1 MTEPRD
7 EHLDHSGHGDPPR
20 SGQTMAQEH
29 THPPGD
35 DAHHD
40 HHDGHGGHG
49 GHQGHAGHGV
59 GMFRTPFWITLVL
72 SIPVVWLSPLVA
84 SLLGY
89 QVPEFPLSQWIA
101 PVLGTVIYFYGGAP
115 FLKGGLQE
123 IRSRQP
129 GMMLLIAMA
138 ITVAF
143 VASWI
148 TFLGIGGFSLDFWW
162 ELALLVV
169 VMLLG
174 HWMEMRALG
183 SASSALD
190 ALAELL
196 PDEAERI
203 PEDGGD
209 PVTVSISELAV
220 GDIVLVRSGG
230 RVPADGVITDG
241 SAGFD
246 ESMITGESR
255 TVSRG
260 AGETV
265 VAGTVATDNSVRLR
279 VEALGEDTT
288 LSGIQRMVSEA
299 QESSSRAQALADRAA
314 ALLFWFALGAAIITA
329 IVWVAIGQP
338 SDAVTRTVTVLVI
351 ACPHALGLA
360 IPLVIAISTERAAT
374 AGVLIKN
381 RLALEKMRTVDV
393 VLFDKTGT
401 LTEGA
406 HAVTGTATTGG
417 ISGDELL
424 QWAAAAESESE
435 HPVARAITTAAEA
448 AGPGSGSSPKA
459 TNFQAAAGRGVKAE
473 VDGVEVMVGGP
484 NMLRELGLE
493 PTPELREDVAGWI
506 DRGASILHVVRDR
519 VVLGA
524 IALEDRVRQESRE
537 AVDALRSHG
546 VKVALITGDAQQV
559 ADAVARDLG
568 IDEVFAEVLPRDK
581 DAKVTELQQ
590 RGLSVAMVGD
600 GVNDAPALARAEV
613 GIAIGA
619 GTDIAV
625 ESAGVVLAGNDPRS
639 VVSLLV
645 LSRASYAKMLQN
657 LWWAGGYNIIAVPLA
672 AGVLAPIGFVL
683 SPAVGA
689 VLMSLSTIIVALN
702 AQLLRRVEL
711 APERVAGTRSD
722 R

>member
-1 MTEPRD
+1 MTEPDD
-7 EHLDHSGHGDPPR
+7 EHQDHSGHGDH
-20 SGQTMAQEH
+20 GGHE
-29 THPPGD
+29 
-35 DAHHD
+35 
-40 HHDGHGGHG
+40 GHGGHG
-49 GHQGHAGHGV
+49 P
-59 GMFRTPFWITLVL
+59 GMFRTPFWVTLVL

-84 SLLGY
+84 SLLGF
-89 QVPEFPLSQWIA
+89 QVPEFPLSQWVA
-101 PVLGTVIYFYGGAP
+101 PVLGTFIYFYGGAP

-143 VASWI
+143 LASWI

-183 SASSALD
+183 LASSALD

-203 PEDGGD
+203 PEDDGD
-209 PVTVSISELAV
+209 PVTVSISELTV
-220 GDIVLVRSGG
+220 GDIVLVRSGA

-260 AGETV
+260 SGETV

-279 VEALGEDTT
+279 IEALGKDTT
-288 LSGIQRMVSEA
+288 LSGIQRMVTEA
-299 QESSSRAQALADRAA
+299 QESTSRAQALADRAA

-374 AGVLIKN
+374 AGVLIKS

-406 HAVTGTATTGG
+406 HAVTGTATTGDV
-417 ISGDELL
+417 SADELL
-424 QWAAAAESESE
+424 RWAAAAESESE
-435 HPVARAITTAAEA
+435 HPVARAITAASEEE
-448 AGPGSGSSPKA
+448 GPGNRSPLAA
-459 TNFQAAAGRGVKAE
+459 TSFQSAAGRGVKAE
-473 VDGVEVMVGGP
+473 VDGVEVQVGGP
-484 NMLRELGLE
+484 NMLRELDLE
-493 PTPELREDVAGWI
+493 PTGQLREDVAGWI
-506 DRGASILHVVRDR
+506 DRGASVLHVVRGGEII
-519 VVLGA
+519 GA

-537 AVDALRSHG
+537 AVEALRSRG

-645 LSRASYAKMLQN
+645 LSRASYRKMLQN

-711 APERVAGTRSD
+711 SPENVAGTHTVR
-722 R
+722 

>member
-1 MTEPRD
+1 
-7 EHLDHSGHGDPPR
+7 
-20 SGQTMAQEH
+20 
-29 THPPGD
+29 
-35 DAHHD
+35 
-40 HHDGHGGHG
+40 
-49 GHQGHAGHGV
+49 
-59 GMFRTPFWITLVL
+59 MFRTPFWVTLVL

-89 QVPEFPLSQWIA
+89 QVPEFPLSQWVA
-101 PVLGTVIYFYGGAP
+101 PVLGTFIYFYGGAP
-115 FLKGGLQE
+115 FLKGGVQE

-143 VASWI
+143 LASWI
-148 TFLGIGGFSLDFWW
+148 TFLGIGGFSLAFWW

-183 SASSALD
+183 LASSALD

-203 PEDGGD
+203 PEDDGD
-209 PVTVSISELAV
+209 PVTVSISELTV
-220 GDIVLVRSGG
+220 GDIVLVRSGA

-246 ESMITGESR
+246 ESMITGESS
-255 TVSRG
+255 TVARG
-260 AGETV
+260 SGETV

-279 VEALGEDTT
+279 IEALGKDTT
-288 LSGIQRMVSEA
+288 LSGIQRMVTEA
-299 QESSSRAQALADRAA
+299 QESTSRAQALADRAA

-406 HAVTGTATTGG
+406 HAVTGTATTGDV
-417 ISGDELL
+417 SADELL
-424 QWAAAAESESE
+424 RWAAAAESESE
-435 HPVARAITTAAEA
+435 HPVARAITAASEEE
-448 AGPGSGSSPKA
+448 GPGNRSPLAA
-459 TNFQAAAGRGVKAE
+459 TSFQSAAGRGVKAE
-473 VDGVEVMVGGP
+473 VDGVEVQVGGP
-484 NMLRELGLE
+484 NMLRELDLE
-493 PTPELREDVAGWI
+493 PTGQLREDVAGWI
-506 DRGASILHVVRDR
+506 DRGASVLHVVRGGEII
-519 VVLGA
+519 GA

-537 AVDALRSHG
+537 AVEALRSRG

-600 GVNDAPALARAEV
+600 GVNAAPALARAEV
-613 GIAIGA
+613 GSALGA
-619 GTDIAV
+619 
-625 ESAGVVLAGNDPRS
+625 
-639 VVSLLV
+639 
-645 LSRASYAKMLQN
+645 
-657 LWWAGGYNIIAVPLA
+657 
-672 AGVLAPIGFVL
+672 
-683 SPAVGA
+683 
-689 VLMSLSTIIVALN
+689 
-702 AQLLRRVEL
+702 
-711 APERVAGTRSD
+711 
-722 R
+722 

>member
-1 MTEPRD
+1 M
-7 EHLDHSGHGDPPR
+7 
-20 SGQTMAQEH
+20 
-29 THPPGD
+29 
-35 DAHHD
+35 
-40 HHDGHGGHG
+40 
-49 GHQGHAGHGV
+49 
-59 GMFRTPFWITLVL
+59 
-72 SIPVVWLSPLVA
+72 
-84 SLLGY
+84 
-89 QVPEFPLSQWIA
+89 
-101 PVLGTVIYFYGGAP
+101 
-115 FLKGGLQE
+115 
-123 IRSRQP
+123 
-129 GMMLLIAMA
+129 
-138 ITVAF
+138 
-143 VASWI
+143 
-148 TFLGIGGFSLDFWW
+148 
-162 ELALLVV
+162 
-169 VMLLG
+169 
-174 HWMEMRALG
+174 
-183 SASSALD
+183 
-190 ALAELL
+190 
-196 PDEAERI
+196 
-203 PEDGGD
+203 
-209 PVTVSISELAV
+209 
-220 GDIVLVRSGG
+220 
-230 RVPADGVITDG
+230 
-241 SAGFD
+241 
-246 ESMITGESR
+246 
-255 TVSRG
+255 
-260 AGETV
+260 
-265 VAGTVATDNSVRLR
+265 RLR
-279 VEALGEDTT
+279 IEALGEDTT
-288 LSGIQRMVSEA
+288 LSGIQRMVAEA
-299 QESSSRAQALADRAA
+299 QESTSRAQALADRAA

-329 IVWVAIGQP
+329 IIWVAIGQP

-406 HAVTGTATTGG
+406 HAVTGTTTTGDV
-417 ISGDELL
+417 SEDELL

-435 HPVARAITTAAEA
+435 HPVARAITAAAEA
-448 AGPGSGSSPKA
+448 DTRGSRSPLRA

-473 VDGVEVMVGGP
+473 VDGIEVLVGGP
-484 NMLRELGLE
+484 NMLRELELE
-493 PTPELREDVAGWI
+493 PTAQLREDVAAWI
-506 DRGASILHVVRDR
+506 DRGASILHVVRGGEIM
-519 VVLGA
+519 GA

-537 AVDALRSHG
+537 AVDALRARG

-590 RGLSVAMVGD
+590 RGFSVAMVGD

-639 VVSLLV
+639 VVSLLA
-645 LSRASYAKMLQN
+645 LSQASYRKMLQN
-657 LWWAGGYNIIAVPLA
+657 LWWAAGYNVIAVPLA

-711 APERVAGTRSD
+711 SPEKVTQDQSGR
-722 R
+722 

>member
-1 MTEPRD
+1 MTEPHE
-7 EHLDHSGHGDPPR
+7 EHQDHAGHGD
-20 SGQTMAQEH
+20 
-29 THPPGD
+29 
-35 DAHHD
+35 
-40 HHDGHGGHG
+40 HGGHE
-49 GHQGHAGHGV
+49 GHAGHGP
-59 GMFRTPFWITLVL
+59 GMFRTPFWVTLVL

-89 QVPEFPLSQWIA
+89 QVPEFPLSQWVA
-101 PVLGTVIYFYGGAP
+101 PVLGTFIYFYGGAP
-115 FLKGGLQE
+115 FLKGGVQE

-143 VASWI
+143 LASWI

-209 PVTVSISELAV
+209 PVMVSISELTV
-220 GDIVLVRSGG
+220 GDIVLVRSGA

-260 AGETV
+260 SGETV

-288 LSGIQRMVSEA
+288 LSGIQRMVAEA

-329 IVWVAIGQP
+329 LVWVAIGQP

-406 HAVTGTATTGG
+406 HAVTGTATTGDV
-417 ISGDELL
+417 SADELL
-424 QWAAAAESESE
+424 RWAAAAESESE
-435 HPVARAITTAAEA
+435 HPVARAITAASQEE
-448 AGPGSGSSPKA
+448 GPGNQPPLTA
-459 TNFQAAAGRGVKAE
+459 TSFQSAAGRGVKAE
-473 VDGVEVMVGGP
+473 VDGVAVQVGGP
-484 NMLRELGLE
+484 NMLRELGLD
-493 PTPELREDVAGWI
+493 PTAQLSEDVAGWI
-506 DRGASILHVVRDR
+506 DRGASILHVVRAGEI
-519 VVLGA
+519 LGA

-537 AVDALRSHG
+537 AVEALRSRG

-645 LSRASYAKMLQN
+645 LSRASYRKMLQN
-657 LWWAGGYNIIAVPLA
+657 LWWAGGYNVIAVPLA

-711 APERVAGTRSD
+711 TPEKVAGTGSD

>member
-1 MTEPRD
+1 MTEPHE
-7 EHLDHSGHGDPPR
+7 EHQDHAGHGD
-20 SGQTMAQEH
+20 
-29 THPPGD
+29 
-35 DAHHD
+35 
-40 HHDGHGGHG
+40 HGGHE
-49 GHQGHAGHGV
+49 GHAGHGP
-59 GMFRTPFWITLVL
+59 GMFRTPFWVTLVL

-89 QVPEFPLSQWIA
+89 QVPEFPLSQWVA
-101 PVLGTVIYFYGGAP
+101 PVLGTFIYFYGGAP
-115 FLKGGLQE
+115 FLKGGVQE

-143 VASWI
+143 LASWI

-209 PVTVSISELAV
+209 PVMVSISELTV
-220 GDIVLVRSGG
+220 GDIVLVRSGA

-260 AGETV
+260 SGETV

-288 LSGIQRMVSEA
+288 LSGIQRMVAEA

-329 IVWVAIGQP
+329 LVWVAIGQP

-406 HAVTGTATTGG
+406 HAVTGTATTGDV
-417 ISGDELL
+417 SADELL
-424 QWAAAAESESE
+424 RWAAAAESESE
-435 HPVARAITTAAEA
+435 HPVARAITAASQEE
-448 AGPGSGSSPKA
+448 GPGNQPPLTA
-459 TNFQAAAGRGVKAE
+459 TSFQSAAGRGVKAE
-473 VDGVEVMVGGP
+473 VDGVAVQVGGP
-484 NMLRELGLE
+484 NMLRELGLD
-493 PTPELREDVAGWI
+493 PTAQLSEDVAGWI
-506 DRGASILHVVRDR
+506 DRGASILHVVRAGEI
-519 VVLGA
+519 LGA

-537 AVDALRSHG
+537 AVEALRSRG

-645 LSRASYAKMLQN
+645 LSRASYRKMLQN
-657 LWWAGGYNIIAVPLA
+657 LWWAGGYNVIAVPLA

-711 APERVAGTRSD
+711 TPEKVAVTDSD